1 MVGEVLVDTNMT
13 SDDINWI
20 VPHQANKRILD
31 GTARKL
37 KISPDKVVVTVDKH
51 ANT

>member
-1 MVGEVLVDTNMT
+1 MKGREVFRNAVLNLASVVNEVLSKCSMT
-13 SDDINWI
+13 SDDVDWI

-37 KISPDKVVVTVDKH
+37 
-51 ANT
+51 